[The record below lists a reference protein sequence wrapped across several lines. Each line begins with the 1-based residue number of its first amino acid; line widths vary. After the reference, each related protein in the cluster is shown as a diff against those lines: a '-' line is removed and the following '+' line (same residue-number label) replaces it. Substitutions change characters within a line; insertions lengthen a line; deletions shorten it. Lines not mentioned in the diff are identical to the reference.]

1 MNKPAASASFEK
13 VVVPASESKDSAGA
27 PLKVMWRTLRSLA
40 GEIDAWRD
48 LAGRALEPNV
58 FLEPAFALAAASH
71 LPNEQVSALV
81 VYEGERLVG
90 LLPGRVAGLA
100 RGRPV
105 ATFVAWTHPFA
116 PLSTPLVD
124 RELAPDVIAALLD
137 CLPEIPGTP
146 RVALFPLFPE
156 EGPVAG
162 LIAEHLKQNN
172 RAPSRIDPH
181 ARAALV
187 PGQDESSETESEP
200 ASEPTPEPSSK
211 KLKELRRRQRRLSEE
226 GALTHETALDPNAVD
241 AALAGYLVV
250 EAAGWKG
257 RSGTAAASDSNTARF
272 LARAVTSLA
281 SEGKARID
289 RLKLN
294 GRTIASTITLFSGD
308 RAWFWKTAFDEAYA
322 RHSPGVQLARDLT
335 EALRGDAALKLV
347 DSCAVADHPMIDQLW
362 SRRIAMVDL
371 LVPLASRPA
380 MAVALAGEQLRR
392 AVKRPLKALRNRT
405 RS

>member
-1 MNKPAASASFEK
+1 MNKLASSALFEK
-13 VVVPASESKDSAGA
+13 VVVPSEAKESAGG
-27 PLKVMWRTLRSLA
+27 PLTVVWRTLRSLA
-40 GEIDAWRD
+40 DEIDTWRA
-48 LAGRALEPNV
+48 LAGKALEPNV
-58 FLEPAFALAAASH
+58 FLEPAFACAAASH

-81 VYEGERLVG
+81 VYDGDRLVG
-90 LLPGRVAGLA
+90 LLPGRVEGLA

-105 ATFVAWTHPFA
+105 ATFVAWTHSFA

-124 RELAPDVIAALLD
+124 RDLAPDVVAALLD

-146 RVALFPLFPE
+146 RVALFPLLPE
-156 EGPVAG
+156 EGAVAG
-162 LIAEHLKQNN
+162 LIAEHLKQNG
-172 RAPSRIDPH
+172 RAPSRLDSH

-187 PGQDESSETESEP
+187 PGRDESTETESEP
-200 ASEPTPEPSSK
+200 ASEPSSK
-211 KLKELRRRQRRLSEE
+211 RLKELRRQHRRLSEE
-226 GALTHETALDPNAVD
+226 GALTHEIALDANAVD
-241 AALAGYLVV
+241 AALAGYLAV

-257 RSGTAAASDSNTARF
+257 RSGTAAVSDSATARF

-308 RAWFWKTAFDEAYA
+308 RAWFWKTAYDENYA
-322 RHSPGVQLARDLT
+322 RYSPGVQLASDLT
-335 EALRGDAALKLV
+335 EALRGEAAIKLV

-362 SRRIAMVDL
+362 SGRIAMADL
-371 LVPLASRPA
+371 LVPLAGRPK
-380 MAVALAGEQLRR
+380 MAIATAAEQLRR

-405 RS
+405 RR